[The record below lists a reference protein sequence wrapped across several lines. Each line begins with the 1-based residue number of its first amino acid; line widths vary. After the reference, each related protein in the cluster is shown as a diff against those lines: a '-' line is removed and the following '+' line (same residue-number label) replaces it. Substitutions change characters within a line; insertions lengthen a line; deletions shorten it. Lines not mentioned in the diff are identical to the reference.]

1 MSIEK
6 GYEFDMVSFSCEQD
20 ENEGLETWQ
29 IEAVIESKDEV
40 KSSSAFRERWR
51 SEHPDRNLRML
62 QMIDFGAEPD
72 LAFVVLYS
80 VKD

>member
-1 MSIEK
+1 
-6 GYEFDMVSFSCEQD
+6 MVSFSCEQD
-20 ENEGLETWQ
+20 ENEELETWQ
-29 IEAVIESKDEV
+29 IEAVIKSKDEV

-51 SEHPDRNLRML
+51 SEYPDRTLRML
-62 QMIDFGAEPD
+62 QMIDFGAEPE